1 MDNHPGGLVDDDQIF
16 IFVENVEG
24 NCLGLERRLDEVRR
38 RRVEIV
44 AHPYGLTG
52 STLVIVDPNAVGVD
66 PASGL
71 RTRDSRDCSES
82 AVESLAGFGLADDEV
97 EDCHGGATR

>member
-1 MDNHPGGLVDDDQIF
+1 MDDHPSWLVDDDQIF

-24 NCLGLERRLDEVRR
+24 NCLGLECRLGEVRR

-44 AHPYGLTG
+44 AHMYGLTG
-52 STLVIVDPNAVGVD
+52 STRVIVDANAVGVD

-71 RTRDSRDCSES
+71 RTRDSRDCSEC
-82 AVESLAGFGLADDEV
+82 AVEPLAGFGLADDEV
-97 EDCHGGATR
+97 EGRHGGATR